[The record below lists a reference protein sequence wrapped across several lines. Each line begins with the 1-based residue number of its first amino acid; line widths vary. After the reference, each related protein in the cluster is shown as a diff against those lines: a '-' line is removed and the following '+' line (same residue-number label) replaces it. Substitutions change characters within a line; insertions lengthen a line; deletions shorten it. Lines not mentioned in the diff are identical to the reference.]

1 MNPYSTTQASG
12 LFSSDTTGAMQGLSL
27 ADPATRYRLSQG
39 YVSPNETLPM
49 WGGLA
54 VSEHISGI
62 AGSGPTNAAS
72 MSSRMG
78 SELKRATSATDMI
91 GVTLYDHGNHMIVMP
106 GSNAAQAAPGNSIG
120 FARFG
125 SNMRVPVPADP
136 ALRQQIGQNT
146 NLPLGWDFQNQRLIA
161 GTSGN
166 TIPVRLLEIYETGGQ
181 FVRYDATKQTL
192 NWTYADDNAKDTILV
207 LIQL

>member
-12 LFSSDTTGAMQGLSL
+12 LFSSDTTGAMQGVSF

-39 YVSPNETLPM
+39 YVSPDETLPM

-62 AGSGPTNAAS
+62 ASSGPAS
-72 MSSRMG
+72 AESTSSRMG
-78 SELKRATSATDMI
+78 SELKRATSAADI
-91 GVTLYDHGNHMIVMP
+91 VGITLYDHSNHMPIAP
-106 GSNAAQAAPGNSIG
+106 GSTAPRAFPGNSIG

-146 NLPLGWDFQNQRLIA
+146 NLSLGWDCQNQRLIA

-181 FVRYDATKQTL
+181 LVSYDATKQTL
-192 NWTYADDNAKDTILV
+192 NWTYADANAKDAILV